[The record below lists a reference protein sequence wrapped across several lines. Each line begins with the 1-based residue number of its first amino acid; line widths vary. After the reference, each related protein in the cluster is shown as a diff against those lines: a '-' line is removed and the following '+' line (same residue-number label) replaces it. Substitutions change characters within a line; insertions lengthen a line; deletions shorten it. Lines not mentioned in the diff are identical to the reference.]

1 MYSNSIIFGIAFAAL
16 FGIVMLVGALIG
28 IKRGLFPSLIRLGMI
43 LASFVIAIPLTNT
56 VNRILSGYVPTI
68 MNSLLGDSAEQIATH
83 SPSTMELISQFPL
96 ALIAPI
102 LFIAIFYLLNAITR
116 IVFRF
121 IKLIFPKNKS
131 PLFRT
136 LAGVSGALA
145 SLICLLAVCLPLWG
159 LLGILRQTVYTV
171 TEIDI
176 SQDEDLRE
184 TIAQVDAI
192 DEAVLA
198 PAVNNFTTDL
208 FTNSGNNILYNRL
221 TKLRLQG
228 ESTYLGEE
236 LHLLTETAADILGL
250 AGSLPDNF
258 ALSDLG
264 EEQIADLREI
274 TEDIDS
280 SALLRNICAE
290 WASSIAQAWMNNE
303 PFMGIE
309 DPANNTKIKPV
320 LHSLYRLLATTNADL
335 LASDINLFIDILDV
349 LVRHEML
356 IAQQTALLERFGND
370 TFINDLTAPLSEHDR
385 IRASL
390 SELTAV
396 TTGAWATGTDYMGL
410 SEPQMNTE
418 YRAILRAGY
427 GFLATTNESILIDDI
442 RTLSGLLS
450 LTAKISHS
458 TNILLDD
465 TFLEQLNAFLGEHPR
480 FRDYFADWIAK
491 LAKAWADGQDY
502 DGMARPAT
510 NELIDPVMVSLLG
523 ILSTTDKTL
532 IHDDLTAMAEVM
544 HILRTYDVF
553 GNVSSG
559 SQMGSVL
566 MNSEFIADLNQT
578 VKRHERFKP
587 MLDIVASLGLSAIS
601 SQLTISLPD
610 SKMMTDL
617 SSSISTT
624 LNNVIGQSQTIQ
636 IQSIESEVTKVLAEN
651 KVDVPAGV
659 TDMISQIVQD
669 QFGSKTSV
677 TEKDVTDYLTGLY
690 NSTDNLD
697 GFFK

>member
-1 MYSNSIIFGIAFAAL
+1 MYPNSMIFGIAFAAL

-176 SQDEDLRE
+176 SQNEDLRE

-258 ALSDLG
+258 ALSDLS

-274 TEDIDS
+274 TEDIDN

-290 WASSIAQAWMNNE
+290 WASSMAQAWMNNE

-390 SELTAV
+390 SELTAA

-427 GFLATTNESILIDDI
+427 GFLATTNESILIEDI

-532 IHDDLTAMAEVM
+532 IHDDLSAMAEVM

-566 MNSEFIADLNQT
+566 MNSEFIADLNQA

-617 SSSISTT
+617 SGSISTT

-669 QFGSKTSV
+669 QFGNKTSV
-677 TEKDVTDYLTGLY
+677 TEKDVSDYLTGLY